1 MPRSTETR
9 RGRLAFAAVTV
20 VATLLPFHSAS
31 AQRNV
36 PEAADW
42 SFELT
47 PYFWAVALEG
57 DVGVR
62 QLPNVEVDASFSDI
76 WDQLD
81 FAFMGTFEARRN
93 RWGILF
99 DAFYADL
106 SADTNTRGPLFGEGE
121 LELVQQVH
129 SLALAYRVI
138 PRMPTLDVIG
148 GVRYVYTKAD
158 LDLSSGILPGRSES
172 RKEDWFDGFVGLRA
186 ELYVTDRWSWR
197 AYADI
202 GAGGSDLTWQALGT
216 VNYRFSDTLQL
227 QVGYRYLSVDYDDG
241 SGSKRFLYDVD
252 FSGPYVGLQFRF

>member
-1 MPRSTETR
+1 MPRSTEIR
-9 RGRLAFAAVTV
+9 RGRFALSVIAVA
-20 VATLLPFHSAS
+20 ATLLPFHSAF
-31 AQRNV
+31 AQWDA
-36 PEAADW
+36 PDTAGW

-47 PYFWAVALEG
+47 PYFWAIAVEG

-62 QLPNVEVDASFSDI
+62 QLPDVEVDASFSDI

-81 FAFMGTFEARRN
+81 FAFMGMFEARRN

-106 SADTNTRGPLFGEGE
+106 SADTNTRGPLFGKGE

-138 PRMPTLDVIG
+138 PRMPALDVVG
-148 GVRYVYTKAD
+148 GVRYVYTKTD
-158 LDLSSGILPGRSES
+158 LDLGSGILPGRSES
-172 RKEDWFDGFVGLRA
+172 RKENWFDGFVGLRA

-216 VNYRFSDTLQL
+216 VNYRFSDKLQL
-227 QVGYRYLSVDYDDG
+227 QFGYRYLSIDYDDG
-241 SGSKRFLYDVD
+241 SGSNRFLYDVD